1 MNTCPLCSRYG
12 LALFVAGLIVM
23 LLPFQYALW
32 LGMILIIAAYIV
44 PNLIPQSCGIQG
56 PPPGPPGDSET
67 RNTENKNVK

>member
-56 PPPGPPGDSET
+56 PPPGPQATVKPET
-67 RNTENKNVK
+67 PKTKT